1 MTDFLPSWQAVL
13 PALPHYALM
22 PLAPRVSPSKQPMR
36 IALSERLAHNPLQ
49 PFAIP
54 RTGWQR
60 RHALEMNER
69 ASAPSITPENL
80 REGELQAE
88 QLLSLIDFVGNCTK
102 STDQRLFFRRT
113 SKGIATKKLAFSLA
127 NMLPVL
133 IGLTRSDYCDLAFEP
148 SIGTACR
155 AFVRVGLDQMSAQM
169 GQFWQFGHPAWVS
182 LFEEFGDAIRVQQR
196 SANAGRVQQ
205 KHSDHHR
212 VRLRQTKAF
221 FAKVARAHPAG
232 HLVRAEVE
240 GSLNGA
246 ADHRTRF
253 LHMHRASGDFIR
265 RLKLVYGDVIVCDA
279 RLIDRASGN
288 GYQAHVLL
296 VIDGPSHQEV
306 AAIEEALPNI
316 WREVLPTGQLR
327 DPSSMPNF
335 QYRGTGSEYRGYQS
349 LATQLEKAAVYMAGT
364 SEMFHV
370 HIAGTTDGLVL
381 GEVSKD
387 ELHRR

>member
-1 MTDFLPSWQAVL
+1 MTDFLLSWQAVP
-13 PALPHYALM
+13 PALPRYALK

-36 IALSERLAHNPLQ
+36 IALCERLAHNPLQ
-49 PFAIP
+49 PCAVP
-54 RTGWQR
+54 QTSWQR
-60 RHALEMNER
+60 RHALEMYER
-69 ASAPSITPENL
+69 ASAPSITPEDL

-88 QLLSLIDFVGNCTK
+88 QLLFLIDFVRSCTK
-102 STDQRLFFRRT
+102 STDQQLFFRRT
-113 SKGIATKKLAFSLA
+113 SKGIASKKLGFSLA
-127 NMLPVL
+127 SMLPVL
-133 IGLTRSDYCDLAFEP
+133 IGLTRSDCSDLIFEP
-148 SIGTACR
+148 SIEAACR
-155 AFVRVGLDQMSAQM
+155 AFARVGLDQMSAQM
-169 GQFWQFGHPAWVS
+169 GQFWQFGHPAWIT
-182 LFEEFGDAIRVQQR
+182 LFEEFGDTVRAYQR
-196 SANAGRVQQ
+196 SANAGRIQQ
-205 KHSDHHR
+205 QRSDHHR
-212 VRLRQTKAF
+212 NQLRQTKAF
-221 FAKVARAHPAG
+221 FARTARAHPAG

-306 AAIEEALPNI
+306 AAIEEDLPNI

-327 DPSSMPNF
+327 DPSATPNF
-335 QYRGTGSEYRGYQS
+335 QYRGTGIEYRDYES
-349 LATQLEKAAVYMAGT
+349 LATQLEKAALYMAGT
-364 SEMFHV
+364 SEVFQV
-370 HIAGTTDGLVL
+370 QVAGTTNGLVL